1 MKVALCLYGVVGNKI
16 TKAGSN
22 SSSAEILEMG
32 YQKYKE
38 NILSKYDTDVFLH
51 TWSTDFEQE
60 ILELYK
66 PKAHVIEKQEVFDI
80 PKHVKG
86 DHAQQPNRRQN
97 HYSRWRS
104 TQKVLDL
111 LFDSD
116 EEYDYVLL
124 SRFDLGLENPFV
136 FENLSKDNIYV
147 SNWIGVN
154 YDNCRDIFD
163 DGRGLFYLL
172 EKADKTSGLSKYGRG
187 YPFDGEGILDLWF
200 LGSPQ
205 KIKVFQDLFDKIGEY
220 MMPNRCPQAPFVS
233 NHKLALYHIQQN
245 NLLKDMKFIT
255 DPTSDHC
262 LLRYKYFNAKK

>member
-38 NILSKYDTDVFLH
+38 NILSKYDTDVLLH

-111 LFDSD
+111 LFPIH
-116 EEYDYVLL
+116 YPHY
-124 SRFDLGLENPFV
+124 
-136 FENLSKDNIYV
+136 
-147 SNWIGVN
+147 
-154 YDNCRDIFD
+154 
-163 DGRGLFYLL
+163 LF
-172 EKADKTSGLSKYGRG
+172 
-187 YPFDGEGILDLWF
+187 
-200 LGSPQ
+200 
-205 KIKVFQDLFDKIGEY
+205 LF
-220 MMPNRCPQAPFVS
+220 
-233 NHKLALYHIQQN
+233 
-245 NLLKDMKFIT
+245 
-255 DPTSDHC
+255 
-262 LLRYKYFNAKK
+262 